1 MTGVALVTGSSR
13 GIGRAIALRL
23 AKDGFDVAINDLA
36 TQKNDLEELRAEI
49 VKLGRVSL
57 IFPANVSVEEEVET
71 MISAVVEQMGDL
83 DVMVANAGICITK
96 PFFETTAEDFHR
108 LFAVNVDGVFFC
120 YKHAGLQMIKQG
132 KGGRI
137 IGASS
142 LAGKKATRLLG
153 AYSTSKFAVRG
164 LTQAAGQSTE
174 LAPHRITVNAYA
186 PGAVD
191 TDMLQDLRQTARK
204 INGEKEPTPS
214 EPRKS
219 MIPLGRD
226 LRADEIAGLVSYLV
240 SEDAAMITGQSVS
253 INGGL
258 SFE

>member
-1 MTGVALVTGSSR
+1 MTGVALVTGASR

-36 TQKNDLEELRAEI
+36 TQQNELEELRAEI

-71 MISAVVEQMGDL
+71 MISTVVDQMGDL

-153 AYSTSKFAVRG
+153 AYSTSKFAVR
-164 LTQAAGQSTE
+164 ATE